1 MRTKRRLYRYKKA
14 TRTTLKVNQSYKG
27 ETLESKLVRILNNKE
42 PIKDGAPL
50 IYTERKDGV
59 KPEMDIRTDKW
70 EIAAGAMDAVS
81 RARLAKTMENPSTKT
96 TDSAQSATIEQ
107 KGDGGTKST
116 EGTTAD
122 QPK

>member
-1 MRTKRRLYRYKKA
+1 MYKARKA
-14 TRTTLKVNQSYKG
+14 TKTTIKVNQSYKG

-59 KPEMDIRTDKW
+59 RPEMDIRTDKW

-81 RARLAKTMENPSTKT
+81 RARLAKTMENANTKT
-96 TDSAQSATIEQ
+96 TDSAKTETIEQ
-107 KGDGGTKST
+107 KTDGGAKSV
-116 EGTTAD
+116 EGTNPE
-122 QPK
+122 QGK